1 MSFSLELNEQFKLK
15 SVFKANLNR
24 YINIRGD
31 LMAAKPEWV
40 EYSTEEI
47 EEIILKLRK
56 EGKSTSVIGVILRDQ
71 YGIPDVK
78 AVTGM
83 KITHVLEKHDQ
94 GEEYPE
100 DLMNLIRKAVNIRDH
115 LKENPKDL
123 HTKRGLQL
131 VESRI
136 RRLVKYYTREGV
148 LPEGWRYDPQK
159 AALLVK

>member
-1 MSFSLELNEQFKLK
+1 MVE
-15 SVFKANLNR
+15 
-24 YINIRGD
+24 
-31 LMAAKPEWV
+31 KPGWV

-56 EGKSTSVIGVILRDQ
+56 EGKSSSVIGVILRDQ

-78 AVTGM
+78 SVTGM
-83 KITHVLEKHDQ
+83 KITHILEKHGQ
-94 GEEYPE
+94 TEEYPE
-100 DLMNLIRKAVNIRDH
+100 DLMNLIRKAVNIREH

-123 HTKRGLQL
+123 HTRRGLQV

-136 RRLVKYYTREGV
+136 RRLVRYYTNEKV
-148 LPEGWRYDPQK
+148 LPEGWKYEPKQ

>member
-1 MSFSLELNEQFKLK
+1 
-15 SVFKANLNR
+15 
-24 YINIRGD
+24 
-31 LMAAKPEWV
+31 MAAKPEWV

-71 YGIPDVK
+71 HGIPDVK
-78 AVTGM
+78 SVTDM
-83 KITHVLEKHDQ
+83 KITKILEKHGQ
-94 GEEYPE
+94 TEEYPE
-100 DLMNLIRKAVNIRDH
+100 DLMNLIRKAVNIREH

-148 LPEGWRYDPQK
+148 LPEGWRYEPKQ

>member
-1 MSFSLELNEQFKLK
+1 
-15 SVFKANLNR
+15 
-24 YINIRGD
+24 
-31 LMAAKPEWV
+31 MAEKPEWV

-78 AVTGM
+78 SVTDM
-83 KITHVLEKHDQ
+83 KITQILEKHGQ
-94 GEEYPE
+94 TEEYPE
-100 DLMNLIRKAVNIRDH
+100 DLMNLIRKAVNIREH

-131 VESRI
+131 VESKI

-148 LPEGWRYDPQK
+148 LPEGWRYEPKK